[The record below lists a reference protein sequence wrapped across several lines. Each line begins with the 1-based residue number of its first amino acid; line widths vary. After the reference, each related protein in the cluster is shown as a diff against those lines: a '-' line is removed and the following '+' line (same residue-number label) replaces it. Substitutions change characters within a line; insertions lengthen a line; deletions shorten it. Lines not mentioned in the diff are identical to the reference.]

1 MKEEM
6 VFTKSDLDKIDR
18 AFEFATIKHK
28 GQYRKGTKIPYIV
41 HLYDVYMLL
50 KEENAPIDVLIG
62 GILHD
67 TIEDT
72 DTQEDEIIEN
82 FGDRVA
88 SYVKCESEDKSL
100 PYMERKRQHM
110 EKLSKENDEVKLINC
125 ADKLS
130 NLRAIYLDYC
140 YIGEEFFKRFNGSK
154 EEIPGVRAPQRVR
167 PADLERRHDG
177 RLHLQPAGRGVLQR
191 PNGQRGADGHR
202 LRQRG
207 VGPGLL
213 LPHPHHRL
221 FGRGLFVGDPPLAG
235 AAFRVPPLG
244 HLPGGL

>member
-1 MKEEM
+1 MKVEI
-6 VFTKSDLDKIDR
+6 VFTKSDLDKIDK
-18 AFEFATIKHK
+18 AFEFATIKHQ

-140 YIGEEFFKRFNGSK
+140 YIDEEFFKRFNGSK
-154 EEIPGVRAPQRVR
+154 EEIKTYYSLALS
-167 PADLERRHDG
+167 ALKSLKRRKIYKKLK
-177 RLHLQPAGRGVLQR
+177 RYYKLT
-191 PNGQRGADGHR
+191 
-202 LRQRG
+202 
-207 VGPGLL
+207 
-213 LPHPHHRL
+213 
-221 FGRGLFVGDPPLAG
+221 FCK
-235 AAFRVPPLG
+235 
-244 HLPGGL
+244 